1 MGIAF
6 VDLEFRYQLI
16 NDTLAAVHAQPV
28 SALLGRRLADAVPAL
43 WPQLKPTFE
52 RVRDTG
58 HAVTDVELSGEVA
71 STPGF
76 LRHWLGGFYPVHDDH
91 GALIGTGVMAVE
103 VTELK
108 HAEASHRAVLAA
120 MPDFIFDLDRDGTH
134 LSFHAP
140 HEAALFVQPDRIIGR
155 PVDALLPAPVAA
167 QYREAIDRTLTS
179 GVMQVFEYQLD
190 YPDGLRTFDARMVPK
205 ARDEVLVVVRD
216 ITERRRAE
224 QVRATLEE
232 QLRQA
237 QKMEAIGLLAGG
249 IAHDFNNLLTIINGY
264 SDMLLNAVPAG
275 DALRGPAAEI
285 RNAGERARTLTR
297 QLLMFSRQQV
307 LEPKVIDLNEVVAAA
322 ETMLRR
328 LIEADVR
335 LVTALHPRLQ
345 CIKADPGQIEQT
357 LINLCVNARD
367 AMPGGG
373 TLRIETRDI
382 TVAETDI
389 EVTPA
394 VPPGDF
400 VLLTVS
406 DSGSGMDTATKAR
419 LFEPFFTTKGPGK
432 GTGLGLAVVFGVVKH
447 SGGHVKVTT
456 EIGHGTTFHLYFPRA
471 SSTVATPSASP
482 PPTPAPQ
489 RGHETIFLVED
500 DNAVR
505 SLVKVSLERSGYCV
519 MEASDGEEAIRFLQT
534 YGGPLDLL
542 VSDVVMPNLGG
553 RQLAE
558 QVQAMRPEVKVLFLS
573 GYTDDAVLKHG
584 INHSEF
590 NFLQKPF
597 SPITLA
603 TMVRQILD
611 RDSP

>member
-6 VDLEFRYQLI
+6 VDLEFRFQLI
-16 NDTLAAVHAQPV
+16 NDTLAAIHGQP
-28 SALLGRRLADAVPAL
+28 AAAFLGRRLEDAVPAL
-43 WPQLKPTFE
+43 WSQLKPMFE
-52 RVRDTG
+52 RVRDSG
-58 HAVTDVELSGEVA
+58 HAVTDVDVSGEVA

-76 LRHWLGGFYPVHDDH
+76 IRHFLGGFYPVHDQH
-91 GALIGTGVMAVE
+91 GALIGIGVMVVE

-108 HAEASHRAVLAA
+108 QAEVNHRAVLAA
-120 MPDFIFDLDRDGTH
+120 MPDFIFDLDRDGIH

-140 HEAALFVQPDRIIGR
+140 QEAALFVSPNRIIGR
-155 PVDALLPAPVAA
+155 PVDDLLPAAVAA
-167 QYREAIDRTLTS
+167 QYHQAIDRTLAA
-179 GVMQVFEYQLD
+179 GAMQVFEYHLN
-190 YPDGLRTFDARMVPK
+190 YPDGDRTFDARMVPK
-205 ARDEVLVVVRD
+205 GPDEVLVVVRD
-216 ITERRRAE
+216 ITERHRAE
-224 QVRATLEE
+224 QVRLTLQE

-264 SDMLLNAVPAG
+264 SDMLLNAVPEG

-307 LEPKVIDLNEVVAAA
+307 LEPKVIDLNEIVTAA

-335 LVTALHPRLQ
+335 LVTVLQPRLQ
-345 CIKADPGQIEQT
+345 CVKADAGQVEQT

-373 TLRIETRDI
+373 TLRIETRD
-382 TVAETDI
+382 
-389 EVTPA
+389 VTLTEPDTEIMPA
-394 VPPGDF
+394 MPPGDF
-400 VLLTVS
+400 VLLAVS
-406 DSGSGMDTATKAR
+406 DTGSGIEAATKER

-432 GTGLGLAVVFGVVKH
+432 GTGLGLAVVFGVVKQ

-456 EIGHGTTFHLYFPRA
+456 EVGRGTTFSLYFPRA
-471 SSTVATPSASP
+471 ETTIATPPASL
-482 PPTPAPQ
+482 PAAAAPR
-489 RGHETIFLVED
+489 RGYETIFLVED

-505 SLVKVSLERSGYCV
+505 SLVKVSLERSGYRV
-519 MEASDGEEAIRFLQT
+519 VEASDGEEAIRFLQT
-534 YGGPLDLL
+534 YQGPLDLL

-558 QVQAMRPEVKVLFLS
+558 QVQAMRPTVKVLFLS

-584 INHSEF
+584 INHAEF

-597 SPITLA
+597 SPAALA
-603 TMVRQILD
+603 NTVRRILD
-611 RDSP
+611 EPGP